1 MGHTVLVI
9 GTGTIGEPL
18 TGLLAGLKD
27 EIGLD
32 EVVFHK
38 NSPSLA
44 DRPKVRNLIKRG
56 AKLAVNGKAAEEFE
70 ALGMAPAYE
79 KVEAIDRADV
89 VIDCTPKGWGNTNK
103 TDFYQKFEHNTLGF
117 IAQGS
122 EFGFGKMFVHGVNDE
137 ALVPGQDRYIQVV
150 SCNTH
155 NLAVLVD
162 TIALQD
168 DRANLDSG
176 RFVCIRRANDISQSA
191 KFVPSPS
198 ISGHDDA
205 TFGTHHA
212 RDAYHLFQTLG
223 LELNLF
229 SSALKVNTQ
238 YMHTVHFDLGLAEPT
253 TLESV
258 TQRLRENP
266 HVAVTNRS
274 EQNLIFSFG
283 RDYGHYGR
291 ILDNTVV
298 VLPSLH
304 VSQDGH
310 RVTGFCFTPQDGNS
324 LLSSLAATLWFIDPS
339 SYQAKLNVIAP
350 YMFDEV

>member
-1 MGHTVLVI
+1 MGHRVLVI

-18 TGLLAGLKD
+18 IGLLAGVKD

-32 EVVFHK
+32 EVIFHK
-38 NSPSLA
+38 NSPLLE
-44 DRPKVRNLIKRG
+44 DRPKIRNLIKRG
-56 AKLAVNGKAAEEFE
+56 AKLAVNGKAAEDFE
-70 ALGMAPAYE
+70 ALGIGPTYE

-89 VIDCTPKGWGNTNK
+89 VIDCTPKGWGKANK
-103 TDFYQKFEHNTLGF
+103 TDFYSKFEHNTLGF

-137 ALVPGQDRYIQVV
+137 ALAPGEDRYIQVV

-168 DRANLDSG
+168 SRENLKSG

-191 KFVPSPS
+191 QFVPSPS
-198 ISGHDDA
+198 ISNHDDE

-229 SSALKVNTQ
+229 SSAMKINTQ
-238 YMHTVHFDLGLAEPT
+238 YMHTVHFDLDLATPT
-253 TLESV
+253 TLSGV
-258 TQRLRENP
+258 TERLRETP
-266 HVAVTNRS
+266 QVAVTNRG

-324 LLSSLAATLWFIDPS
+324 LLSSLAATLWMIDPS
-339 SYQAKLNVIAP
+339 THEAKLEVVAP

>member
-1 MGHTVLVI
+1 MGRRVLVI

-18 TGLLAGLKD
+18 IGLLAGLKD
-27 EIGLD
+27 ELDLD
-32 EVVFHK
+32 EVIFHK
-38 NSPSLA
+38 NSPLLD
-44 DRPKVRNLIKRG
+44 DRPKIRNLIRRG
-56 AKLAVNGKAAEEFE
+56 AALAVNGKATEDFE
-70 ALGMAPAYE
+70 ALGVTPTHE
-79 KVEAIDRADV
+79 KVDAIDRADV
-89 VIDCTPKGWGNTNK
+89 VIDCTPKGWGNSNK
-103 TDFYQKFEHNTLGF
+103 TDFYQNFEHNTLGF

-137 ALVPGQDRYIQVV
+137 ALVPDEDRYIQVV

-155 NLAVLVD
+155 NLSVLVD
-162 TIALQD
+162 TIGLD
-168 DRANLDSG
+168 GGRANLRSG
-176 RFVCIRRANDISQSA
+176 RFVCIRRANDISESA
-191 KFVPSPS
+191 SFIPSPS
-198 ISGHDDA
+198 VSAHDDDA
-205 TFGTHHA
+205 FGTHHA
-212 RDAYHLFQTLG
+212 RDAHHLFQTLG
-223 LELNLF
+223 LDLKLF

-238 YMHTVHFDLGLAEPT
+238 YMHTVWFDLDLVEPT
-253 TLESV
+253 SRDAVVEG
-258 TQRLRENP
+258 LRAHP

-304 VSQDGH
+304 VGQNGH

-324 LLSSLAATLWFIDPS
+324 LLSSLAATLWFIDPAT
-339 SYQAKLNVIAP
+339 YRDQLGVIAP

>member
-18 TGLLAGLKD
+18 IGLLAGIKD

-32 EVVFHK
+32 EVIFHK
-38 NSPSLA
+38 NSPILE
-44 DRPKVRNLIKRG
+44 DRPKIHNLIRRG
-56 AKLAVNGKAAEEFE
+56 AQLAVNGKAAEDFE
-70 ALGMAPAYE
+70 AIGITPAYE
-79 KVEAIDRADV
+79 KVEAIDLADV

-103 TDFYQKFEHNTLGF
+103 TDFYRKFEHNTRGF

-137 ALVPGQDRYIQVV
+137 ALIPGDDRYIQVV

-162 TIALQD
+162 TIALDD
-168 DRANLDSG
+168 DRANLQSA
-176 RFVCIRRANDISQSA
+176 RFVCIRRANDISQSSS
-191 KFVPSPS
+191 FVPSPS
-198 ISGHDDA
+198 VSAHDDEV
-205 TFGTHHA
+205 FGTHHA

-238 YMHTVHFDLGLAEPT
+238 YMHTVHFDLELAEPT
-253 TLESV
+253 TRASV
-258 TQRLRENP
+258 TQRLRDNP
-266 HVAVTNRS
+266 HVAVTHRS

-304 VSQDGH
+304 VSQNGH

-324 LLSSLAATLWFIDPS
+324 LLSSLAATLWFLDPA
-339 SYQAKLNVIAP
+339 SYQAQLDVVAP

>member
-18 TGLLAGLKD
+18 IGLLAGLKD

-32 EVVFHK
+32 EVIFHK
-38 NSPSLA
+38 NSPNLD
-44 DRPKVRNLIKRG
+44 DRPKVRNLVKRG
-56 AKLAVNGKAAEEFE
+56 AELAVNGKAAEDFE
-70 ALGMAPAYE
+70 ALGMSPAYE

-89 VIDCTPKGWGNTNK
+89 VIDCTPKGWGKANK
-103 TDFYQKFEHNTLGF
+103 IDFYSKFEHNTRGF

-137 ALVPGQDRYIQVV
+137 ALVPGEDRYIQVV

-162 TIALQD
+162 TIALRE
-168 DRANLDSG
+168 DRANLKSG

-198 ISGHDDA
+198 ISRHDDE

-223 LELNLF
+223 LDLSLF
-229 SSALKVNTQ
+229 SSALKINTQ
-238 YMHTVHFDLGLAEPT
+238 YMHTVHFDLDLNEST
-253 TLESV
+253 TLDGV
-258 TQRLRENP
+258 TERLRANL

-304 VSQDGH
+304 VSRDGR

-339 SYQAKLNVIAP
+339 SYEAKLEVVAP